1 MAQTPWK
8 AFAKSHPER
17 DDFAVVSYLLLK
29 TFWALPHLG
38 VAEFC
43 VGKRKFRP
51 YRRAWQEAQER
62 LGRDQ

>member
-8 AFAKSHPER
+8 AFAKPHPER
-17 DDFAVVSYLLLK
+17 DDVAAVSYLTLK

-43 VGKRKFRP
+43 VGKRKSLTACLAGSARTF
-51 YRRAWQEAQER
+51 
-62 LGRDQ
+62 GM